1 MTVNEGTKPI
11 NPINILAL
19 AVLMSVKVI
28 VSIYSGIKGVISW
41 KWEQVVK
48 SISRFTIL
56 ERAVRISNTSGEN

>member
-28 VSIYSGIKGVISW
+28 VSIYSGIKGVIS
-41 KWEQVVK
+41 
-48 SISRFTIL
+48 
-56 ERAVRISNTSGEN
+56 